1 MNQKY
6 EKKKKKK
13 NDCRALE
20 VSQRGHDLDIASP
33 RKEENQKQNKKL
45 VPEMTPK
52 LLALELGLLPAEAE
66 WTNPI
71 AASWQKCE
79 DEKGKYY

>member
-1 MNQKY
+1 MNQKVW
-6 EKKKKKK
+6 KKKK

-20 VSQRGHDLDIASP
+20 VSQPGHDLDIASP
-33 RKEENQKQNKKL
+33 RNEENQKQNKKL

-52 LLALELGLLPAEAE
+52 LLALELGLLPAETE

-71 AASWQKCE
+71 AVSRQKCE
-79 DEKGKYY
+79 DEKGK